1 MQDLNSD
8 GQPDGISF
16 ETDDKGNSFLHLVL
30 PAESVNFLNG
40 VDSDPSSYFN
50 VNSGSYSSEGN
61 SQFGSKMLV
70 EVGCKV
76 YEVNKVQYRAGN
88 ADYNRQNS
96 SILDS
101 LNLSNSPIILQSNL

>member
-50 VNSGSYSSEGN
+50 VNSNGTNHQY
-61 SQFGSKMLV
+61 GSKMLV

-76 YEVNKVQYRAGN
+76 YEVNKVHYRAGTS
-88 ADYNRQNS
+88 DYNPQSN